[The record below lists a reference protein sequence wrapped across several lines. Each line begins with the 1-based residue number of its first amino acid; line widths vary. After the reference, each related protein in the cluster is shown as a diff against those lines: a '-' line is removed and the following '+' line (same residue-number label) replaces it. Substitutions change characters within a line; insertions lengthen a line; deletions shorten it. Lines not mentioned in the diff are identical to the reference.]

1 LPSGKRKDRFALT
14 FYQKLISHMDK
25 LRQRTLLTWLR
36 QQRRLAKPWLSVT
49 VLLGGLSAGLLIGQ
63 AWLLASLLQ
72 GFILEGMPK
81 SEHWAPFV
89 ILLVLVMLRALLALA
104 REQSAFIGATRVRRQ
119 IRTQLLN
126 EMERRGPAYLQRQP
140 AGSWAS
146 LLQEQ
151 VENLHDFYA
160 RYLPQT
166 QLSGL
171 QPLLILLAVFPVNWA
186 AGLILLGT
194 APLIPLF
201 MILTGIGAADA
212 NRRNFEALRRLSGHF
227 LDRLRGMATLR
238 LYRRA
243 DAERDTI
250 ARASEDFRERTM
262 EVLRM
267 AFLSSAV
274 LEFFASVSI
283 AILAV
288 YFGFSYLEHL
298 NFGDYGSKVT
308 LFTGLFVLL
317 LAPDFYM
324 PLRELGAHYHA
335 KAQAIGAA
343 DAIEQFLSESVT
355 LVQSGNEQLADDA
368 PLTMVATDLQVLS
381 PEGVVLVGP
390 LSFTLG
396 ASQSTVLVGKTGSGK
411 SSLLGALLGF
421 LPYQGSLRINGQ
433 ELRQLD
439 LGHWR
444 RQIAWL
450 GQNPKLIHGSLRE
463 NLALGRTVSDA
474 QLQTAIDRAGASD
487 ILASKGWDYPIGD
500 GSAGLSVGQ
509 AQRLALARALLFPSR
524 LLLLD
529 EPTASL
535 DRDNEQRIL
544 DALSPLQLGRTT
556 LMVTH
561 RPDQLANAQQILVL
575 EQGKLLAAGTPTE
588 LNRPDSPLHALLGT
602 LPNVG
607 PSSATAHSGVVDA

>member
-1 LPSGKRKDRFALT
+1 
-14 FYQKLISHMDK
+14 MDK

-49 VLLGGLSAGLLIGQ
+49 VLLGGFSAGLLIGQ
-63 AWLLASLLQ
+63 AWLLASLLH
-72 GFILEGMPK
+72 GFILDGMPK
-81 SEHWAPFV
+81 REQGMAF
-89 ILLVLVMLRALLALA
+89 VMLLGIVLLRSLLAMA
-104 REQSAFIGATRVRRQ
+104 REQSAFTGATRVRRQ
-119 IRTQLLN
+119 IRRQLQE
-126 EMERRGPAYLQRQP
+126 EMARRGPAYLQRQP

-171 QPLLILLAVFPVNWA
+171 QPFLILLAVFPVNWT

-243 DAERDTI
+243 DAERDSI

-298 NFGDYGSKVT
+298 SFGDYGTKVT
-308 LFTGLFVLL
+308 LFVGLFVLL

-335 KAQAIGAA
+335 KAQALGAA
-343 DAIEQFLSESVT
+343 DAIEQFLNEPVTAIQSGSGQLAADEPLT
-355 LVQSGNEQLADDA
+355 LVAEN
-368 PLTMVATDLQVLS
+368 LQVLS
-381 PEGVVLVGP
+381 PEGHPLVGP
-390 LSFTLG
+390 LSFTLQAG
-396 ASQSTVLVGKTGSGK
+396 QRTVLVGKTGSGK
-411 SSLLGALLGF
+411 SSLLHALLGF
-421 LPYQGSLRINGQ
+421 LPYEGCLRINGQ
-433 ELRQLD
+433 ELQQLD
-439 LGHWR
+439 LGLWR
-444 RQIAWL
+444 REIAWL
-450 GQNPKLIHGSLRE
+450 GQNPKLIHGTLADNLRM
-463 NLALGRTVSDA
+463 GRAVDDA
-474 QLQTAIDRAGASD
+474 QLQQAVAQAGASD
-487 ILASKGWDYPIGD
+487 ILASKGWDYGIGD

-509 AQRLALARALLFPSR
+509 AQRLALARALVCPSR

-535 DRDNEQRIL
+535 DRQNEQRIL
-544 DALSPLQLGRTT
+544 DALAPLQQGRTT

-561 RPDQLANAQQILVL
+561 RADQLANADQILLL
-575 EQGKLLAAGTPTE
+575 EQGQLLASGTAAE
-588 LNRPDSPLHALLGT
+588 LNQPDSPLQRLLGHQNT
-602 LPNVG
+602 PATVG
-607 PSSATAHSGVVDA
+607 PSTTEAGVADA

>member
-1 LPSGKRKDRFALT
+1 
-14 FYQKLISHMDK
+14 MDK

-36 QQRRLAKPWLSVT
+36 QQRRLAKPWLSVS
-49 VLLGGLSAGLLIGQ
+49 VLLGGFSAGLLIGQ
-63 AWLLASLLQ
+63 AWLLASLLH
-72 GFILEGMPK
+72 GFILDGMPK
-81 SEHWAPFV
+81 REQGMAF
-89 ILLVLVMLRALLALA
+89 VMLLGIVLLRSLLAMA
-104 REQSAFIGATRVRRQ
+104 REQSAFTGATRVRRQ
-119 IRTQLLN
+119 IRRQLQE
-126 EMERRGPAYLQRQP
+126 EMARRGPAYLQRQP

-171 QPLLILLAVFPVNWA
+171 QPFLILLAVFPVNWT

-243 DAERDTI
+243 DAERDSI

-298 NFGDYGSKVT
+298 SFGDYGTKVT
-308 LFTGLFVLL
+308 LFVGLFVLL

-335 KAQAIGAA
+335 KAQALGAA
-343 DAIEQFLSESVT
+343 DAIEQFLNEPVTAIQSGSAQLAADEPLT
-355 LVQSGNEQLADDA
+355 LVAENLR
-368 PLTMVATDLQVLS
+368 VLS
-381 PEGVVLVGP
+381 PEGEPLVGP
-390 LSFTLG
+390 LSFTLQAG
-396 ASQSTVLVGKTGSGK
+396 QRTVLVGKTGSGK
-411 SSLLGALLGF
+411 SSLLHALLGF
-421 LPYQGSLRINGQ
+421 LPYEGSLRINGQ
-433 ELRQLD
+433 ELQQLE
-439 LGHWR
+439 LSQWR
-444 RQIAWL
+444 REIAWL
-450 GQNPKLIHGSLRE
+450 GQNPKLIHGTLADNLRM
-463 NLALGRTVSDA
+463 GRTVSDV
-474 QLQTAIDRAGASD
+474 QLQQAVAQAGASD
-487 ILASKGWDYPIGD
+487 ILTSKGWDYVIGD

-509 AQRLALARALLFPSR
+509 AQRLALARALVCPSR

-535 DRDNEQRIL
+535 DRQNEQRIL
-544 DALSPLQLGRTT
+544 DALAPLQQGRTT

-561 RPDQLANAQQILVL
+561 RADQLANADQILLL
-575 EQGKLLAAGTPTE
+575 EQGQLLASGTAAE
-588 LNRPDSPLHALLGT
+588 LNQPDSPLQRLLGHQST
-602 LPNVG
+602 PATVG
-607 PSSATAHSGVVDA
+607 PSTTEAGVADA

>member
-1 LPSGKRKDRFALT
+1 
-14 FYQKLISHMDK
+14 MDK

-36 QQRRLAKPWLSVT
+36 QQRRLAKPWLSVS
-49 VLLGGLSAGLLIGQ
+49 VLLGGFSAGLLIGQ
-63 AWLLASLLQ
+63 AWLLASLLH
-72 GFILEGMPK
+72 GFILDGMPK
-81 SEHWAPFV
+81 REQGMAF
-89 ILLVLVMLRALLALA
+89 VMLLGIVLLRSLLAMA
-104 REQSAFIGATRVRRQ
+104 REQSAFTGATRVRRQ
-119 IRTQLLN
+119 IRRQLQE
-126 EMERRGPAYLQRQP
+126 EMARRGPAYLQRQP

-171 QPLLILLAVFPVNWA
+171 QPFLILLAVFPVNWT

-243 DAERDTI
+243 DAERDSI

-298 NFGDYGSKVT
+298 SFGDYGTKVT
-308 LFTGLFVLL
+308 LFVGLFVLL

-335 KAQAIGAA
+335 KAQALGAA
-343 DAIEQFLSESVT
+343 DAIEQFLNEPVT
-355 LVQSGNEQLADDA
+355 AIQSGSEQLAADV
-368 PLTMVATDLQVLS
+368 PLTLVAENLRVLS
-381 PEGVVLVGP
+381 PEGELLVGP
-390 LSFTLG
+390 LSFTLQAG
-396 ASQSTVLVGKTGSGK
+396 QRTVLVGKTGSGK
-411 SSLLGALLGF
+411 SSLLHALLGF
-421 LPYQGSLRINGQ
+421 LPYEGSLRINGQ
-433 ELRQLD
+433 ELQQLD
-439 LGHWR
+439 LSQWR
-444 RQIAWL
+444 REIAWL
-450 GQNPKLIHGSLRE
+450 GQNPKLIHGTLADNLRM
-463 NLALGRTVSDA
+463 GRTVSDV
-474 QLQTAIDRAGASD
+474 QLQQAVAQAGASD
-487 ILASKGWDYPIGD
+487 ILTSKGWDYVIGD
-500 GSAGLSVGQ
+500 GSTGLSVGQ
-509 AQRLALARALLFPSR
+509 AQRLALARALVCPSR

-535 DRDNEQRIL
+535 DRQNEQRIL
-544 DALSPLQLGRTT
+544 DALAPLQQGRTT

-561 RPDQLANAQQILVL
+561 RADQLANADQILLL
-575 EQGKLLAAGTPTE
+575 EQGQLLTSGTAAE
-588 LNRPDSPLHALLGT
+588 LNQPDSPLQRLLGHQST
-602 LPNVG
+602 PATVG
-607 PSSATAHSGVVDA
+607 PSTTEAGVADA

>member
-1 LPSGKRKDRFALT
+1 
-14 FYQKLISHMDK
+14 MDK
-25 LRQRTLLTWLR
+25 LRQHTLLTWLR

-63 AWLLASLLQ
+63 AWLLASLLHS
-72 GFILEGMPK
+72 FILDGMPK
-81 SEHWAPFV
+81 REQGMAFV
-89 ILLVLVMLRALLALA
+89 MLLAIVLLRALLAMA
-104 REQSAFIGATRVRRQ
+104 REQSAFTGATRVRRQ
-119 IRTQLLN
+119 IRRQLQE
-126 EMERRGPAYLQRQP
+126 EMARRGPAYLQRQP

-171 QPLLILLAVFPVNWA
+171 QPFLILLAVFPVNWT

-243 DAERDTI
+243 DAERDSI

-298 NFGDYGSKVT
+298 SFGDYGTKVT
-308 LFTGLFVLL
+308 LFVGLFVLL

-335 KAQAIGAA
+335 KAQALGAA
-343 DAIEQFLSESVT
+343 DAIEQFLNEPVS
-355 LVQSGNEQLADDA
+355 LVQSGSGQLAADT
-368 PLTMVATDLQVLS
+368 PLTLVAENLRVLS
-381 PEGVVLVGP
+381 PEGQTLIGP
-390 LSFTLG
+390 LSFTLQAG
-396 ASQSTVLVGKTGSGK
+396 QRTVLVGKTGSGK
-411 SSLLGALLGF
+411 SSLLHALLGF
-421 LPYQGSLRINGQ
+421 LPYEGSLRINGQ
-433 ELRQLD
+433 ELQQLE
-439 LGHWR
+439 LSQWR
-444 RQIAWL
+444 REIAWL
-450 GQNPKLIHGSLRE
+450 GQNPKLIHGTLADNLRM
-463 NLALGRTVSDA
+463 GRAVSDA
-474 QLQTAIDRAGASD
+474 QLQQAVEQAGASD
-487 ILASKGWDYPIGD
+487 ILASKGWDYGIGD

-509 AQRLALARALLFPSR
+509 AQRLALARALVCPSR

-535 DRDNEQRIL
+535 DRENEQRIL
-544 DALSPLQLGRTT
+544 DALAPLQQGRTT

-561 RPDQLANAQQILVL
+561 RADQLANADQILLL
-575 EQGKLLAAGTPTE
+575 EQGQLQASGTAAE
-588 LNRPDSPLHALLGT
+588 LNQAGSPLQRLLGNQNT
-602 LPNVG
+602 PSSDG
-607 PSSATAHSGVVDA
+607 PSTTGAGVVDA

>member
-1 LPSGKRKDRFALT
+1 
-14 FYQKLISHMDK
+14 MDK

-49 VLLGGLSAGLLIGQ
+49 VLLGGFSAGLLIGQ
-63 AWLLASLLQ
+63 AWLLASLLH
-72 GFILEGMPK
+72 GFILDGMPK
-81 SEHWAPFV
+81 REQGMAFV
-89 ILLVLVMLRALLALA
+89 MLLGIVLLRALLAMA
-104 REQSAFIGATRVRRQ
+104 REQSAFTGATRVRRQ
-119 IRTQLLN
+119 IRRQLQE
-126 EMERRGPAYLQRQP
+126 EMARRGPAYLQRQP

-171 QPLLILLAVFPVNWA
+171 QPFLILLAVFPVNWT

-243 DAERDTI
+243 DAERDSI

-298 NFGDYGSKVT
+298 SFGDYGTKVT
-308 LFTGLFVLL
+308 LFVGLFVLL

-335 KAQAIGAA
+335 KAQALGAA
-343 DAIEQFLSESVT
+343 DAIEQFLNEPVAAI
-355 LVQSGNEQLADDA
+355 QSGSEQLATDA
-368 PLTMVATDLQVLS
+368 PLTLVAENLTVLS
-381 PEGVVLVGP
+381 PEGQPLVGP
-390 LSFTLG
+390 LSFTLQAG
-396 ASQSTVLVGKTGSGK
+396 QRTVLVGKTGSGK
-411 SSLLGALLGF
+411 SSLLHALLGF
-421 LPYQGSLRINGQ
+421 LPYEGSLRINGQ
-433 ELRQLD
+433 ELQQLE
-439 LGHWR
+439 LTQWR
-444 RQIAWL
+444 REIAWL
-450 GQNPKLIHGSLRE
+450 GQNPKLIHGTLADNLRM
-463 NLALGRTVSDA
+463 GRAVSDA
-474 QLQTAIDRAGASD
+474 QLQQAVAQAGASD
-487 ILASKGWDYPIGD
+487 ILASKGWDYGIGD

-509 AQRLALARALLFPSR
+509 AQRLALARALVCPSR

-535 DRDNEQRIL
+535 DRENEQRIL
-544 DALSPLQLGRTT
+544 DALAPLQQGRTT

-561 RPDQLANAQQILVL
+561 RADQLANADQILLL
-575 EQGKLLAAGTPTE
+575 EQGQLQASGTAAE
-588 LNRPDSPLHALLGT
+588 LNQADSPLQRLLGNQST
-602 LPNVG
+602 PAAVG
-607 PSSATAHSGVVDA
+607 PFTTDAGVADA

>member
-1 LPSGKRKDRFALT
+1 
-14 FYQKLISHMDK
+14 MDK

-36 QQRRLAKPWLSVT
+36 QQRRLAKPWLSVS
-49 VLLGGLSAGLLIGQ
+49 VLLGGFSAGLLIGQ
-63 AWLLASLLQ
+63 AWLLASLLH
-72 GFILEGMPK
+72 GFILDGMPK
-81 SEHWAPFV
+81 REQGMAF
-89 ILLVLVMLRALLALA
+89 VMLLGIVLLRSLLAMA
-104 REQSAFIGATRVRRQ
+104 REQSAFTGATRVRRQ
-119 IRTQLLN
+119 IRRQLQE
-126 EMERRGPAYLQRQP
+126 EMARRGPAYLQRQP

-171 QPLLILLAVFPVNWA
+171 QPFLILLAVFPVNWT

-243 DAERDTI
+243 DAERDSI

-298 NFGDYGSKVT
+298 SFGDYGTKVT
-308 LFTGLFVLL
+308 LFVGLFVLL

-335 KAQAIGAA
+335 KAQALGAA
-343 DAIEQFLSESVT
+343 DAIEQFLNEPVAAI
-355 LVQSGNEQLADDA
+355 QSGSEQLAADV
-368 PLTMVATDLQVLS
+368 PLTLVAENLKVLS
-381 PEGVVLVGP
+381 PEGEPLVGP
-390 LSFTLG
+390 LSFTLQAG
-396 ASQSTVLVGKTGSGK
+396 QRTVLVGKTGSGK
-411 SSLLGALLGF
+411 SSLLHALLGF
-421 LPYQGSLRINGQ
+421 LPYEGSLRINGQ
-433 ELRQLD
+433 ELQQLD
-439 LGHWR
+439 LGLWR
-444 RQIAWL
+444 REIAWL
-450 GQNPKLIHGSLRE
+450 GQNPKLIHGTLADNLRM
-463 NLALGRTVSDA
+463 GRAVSDV
-474 QLQTAIDRAGASD
+474 QLQQAVAQAGASD
-487 ILASKGWDYPIGD
+487 ILASKGWDYVIGD

-509 AQRLALARALLFPSR
+509 AQRLALARALVCPSR

-535 DRDNEQRIL
+535 DRQNEQRIL
-544 DALSPLQLGRTT
+544 DALAPLQQGRTT

-561 RPDQLANAQQILVL
+561 RADQLANADQILLL
-575 EQGKLLAAGTPTE
+575 EQGQLLASGTAAE
-588 LNRPDSPLHALLGT
+588 LNQPDSPLQRLLGHQNT
-602 LPNVG
+602 PATVG
-607 PSSATAHSGVVDA
+607 PSTTEAGVADA

>member
-1 LPSGKRKDRFALT
+1 
-14 FYQKLISHMDK
+14 MDK

-36 QQRRLAKPWLSVT
+36 QQRRLAKPWLSVS
-49 VLLGGLSAGLLIGQ
+49 VLLGGFSAGLLIGQ
-63 AWLLASLLQ
+63 AWLLASLLH
-72 GFILEGMPK
+72 GFILDGMPK
-81 SEHWAPFV
+81 REQGMAF
-89 ILLVLVMLRALLALA
+89 VMLLGIVLLRSLLAMA
-104 REQSAFIGATRVRRQ
+104 REQSAFTGATRVRRQ
-119 IRTQLLN
+119 IRRQLQE
-126 EMERRGPAYLQRQP
+126 EMARRGPAYLQRQP

-171 QPLLILLAVFPVNWA
+171 QPFLILLAVFPVNWT

-243 DAERDTI
+243 DAERDSI

-298 NFGDYGSKVT
+298 SFGDYGTKVT
-308 LFTGLFVLL
+308 LFVGLFVLL

-335 KAQAIGAA
+335 KAQALGAA
-343 DAIEQFLSESVT
+343 DAIEQFLNEPVAAI
-355 LVQSGNEQLADDA
+355 QSGSEQLAADV
-368 PLTMVATDLQVLS
+368 PLTLVAENLKVLS
-381 PEGVVLVGP
+381 PEGEPLVGP
-390 LSFTLG
+390 LSFTLQAG
-396 ASQSTVLVGKTGSGK
+396 QRTVLVGKTGSGK
-411 SSLLGALLGF
+411 SSLLHALLGF
-421 LPYQGSLRINGQ
+421 LPYEGSLRINGQ
-433 ELRQLD
+433 ELQQLD
-439 LGHWR
+439 LSQWR
-444 RQIAWL
+444 REIAWL
-450 GQNPKLIHGSLRE
+450 GQNPKLIHGTLADNLRM
-463 NLALGRTVSDA
+463 GRTVSDV
-474 QLQTAIDRAGASD
+474 QLQQAVAQAGASD
-487 ILASKGWDYPIGD
+487 ILTSKGWDYVIGD

-509 AQRLALARALLFPSR
+509 AQRLALARALVCPSR

-535 DRDNEQRIL
+535 DRQNEQRIL
-544 DALSPLQLGRTT
+544 DALAPLQQGRTT

-561 RPDQLANAQQILVL
+561 RADQLANADQILLL
-575 EQGKLLAAGTPTE
+575 EQGQLLASGTAAE
-588 LNRPDSPLHALLGT
+588 LNQPDSPLQRLLGHQST
-602 LPNVG
+602 PATVG
-607 PSSATAHSGVVDA
+607 PSTTEAGVADA